1 MLGVEEVEGE
11 EVGVAELGPIA
22 VVRKGEGVGKRNKM
36 TLKWTPTAA
45 FCSDSFSFFFHQST
59 HNHCHILIRKK
70 TGITS
75 SIFIQFQIGS
85 QMLDWV
91 ETKYDVTIVSIRKN
105 YFQVFLNPYFR
116 WELSVAG
123 PTFFLGET
131 FIIQL
136 TNTHYRIS

>member
-1 MLGVEEVEGE
+1 MVSQDIVGVLGVEEVEGE
-11 EVGVAELGPIA
+11 EFGVAELGPIA

-36 TLKWTPTAA
+36 TFKWTPTAA

-59 HNHCHILIRKK
+59 HNHYHILIRKK
-70 TGITS
+70 TAITS
-75 SIFIQFQIGS
+75 SNFIQFQIGS

-91 ETKYDVTIVSIRKN
+91 ETKYDVTIVSPKN
-105 YFQVFLNPYFR
+105 YFHVILNPYFR

-131 FIIQL
+131 FIIQ
-136 TNTHYRIS
+136 